1 MREGYSL
8 SIMEM
13 HNHQLS
19 VWSSWQIAPEITLPL
34 IFLTL
39 LYSRKSN
46 STNRQRLSFL
56 TGITTIFAVVVT
68 PIGARAMDYFS
79 LHMIQHIT
87 LMMISGPLLVIGT
100 PNTFSPNNRLFK
112 LFTDPILSWV
122 LYAAL
127 MIGVHLPTPHKFIM
141 ENPWAHTY
149 LELPLYIA
157 LPYLFYFNLLDR
169 KYEKRGLSQA
179 LSVISLFL
187 MMVPETLT
195 GFFIY
200 VSRSSLY
207 DDMYTLDDQR
217 RGGSLMWAGAMI
229 IDAIWIALAV
239 YHWIKSEERKS
250 LEVDIEIAAERRGK
264 GV

>member
-1 MREGYSL
+1 
-8 SIMEM
+8 MEM
-13 HNHQLS
+13 HNAQLS
-19 VWSSWQIAPEITLPL
+19 VWSSWQIAPEITIPL
-34 IFLTL
+34 IFLTF
-39 LYSRKSN
+39 LYLRNKNVLKSE
-46 STNRQRLSFL
+46 RLSFL
-56 TGITTIFAVVVT
+56 SGITTIFAVVVT
-68 PIGARAMDYFS
+68 PIGARAMDYFT

-100 PNTFSPNNRLFK
+100 PNSFSPTSRAFK
-112 LFTDPILSWV
+112 FFTQPVLSWV
-122 LYAAL
+122 LYATL
-127 MIGVHLPTPHKFIM
+127 MIGVHLPGPHNFIM
-141 ENPWAHTY
+141 DNPWAHTY

-157 LPYLFYFNLLDR
+157 LPYFFYFNLLDR
-169 KYEKRGLSQA
+169 RYEKRRVSQA

-207 DDMYTLDDQR
+207 KDMYTLEDQR
-217 RGGSLMWAGAMI
+217 RGGSFMWSGAMI

-239 YHWIKSEERKS
+239 YHWIKSEERRS
-250 LEVDIEIAAERRGK
+250 LESDAELAAEQRAK